1 MYQRHSASS
10 AGSTEMQGQQQHHQQ
25 QQQQSYPFK
34 RPTPSVTMD
43 RRSSSSSQIN
53 NNDISNIS
61 FSSLP
66 DVDQNYY
73 SKNDSNNNN
82 NNDEDD
88 KDDDYDYDDNKYNKR
103 SGHSYTFNSNKAFFF
118 WRILPCLILL
128 TAPWIP
134 CHFVRRNVKSK
145 KAEIETIIRE
155 QKGLVVLLDET
166 TLRIKKLKSDI
177 EMISKDN
184 ELSYQELRR
193 SGKRPE
199 DLAAGSGGKGTTEAG
214 TGTATD
220 MESTEYEEMEE
231 QEEVLVQRI
240 DALEKSI
247 QKSAAA
253 RLNDRYVFNL
263 YYYC

>member
-10 AGSTEMQGQQQHHQQ
+10 TGSTEMQGQQHQQQ

-73 SKNDSNNNN
+73 SKNDSNSN
-82 NNDEDD
+82 NNDDDD

-103 SGHSYTFNSNKAFFF
+103 SGHSYTFNINKAFFF